1 MGGDSKPAFLRITKV
16 KRQGFLAAGLLGS
29 ATALCLLLNRHGGL
43 GASEEQPRSFR
54 EALAGTKET
63 AATEVEDGIRLNYF
77 DTTWAKVLK
86 DVAESH
92 EMTLVMDSVPPGRFA
107 RRDKK
112 QYDLETAIRILN
124 KELEPQGYRL
134 LAQKSYLI
142 VLNLDKA
149 RTEYSRPSIKPDG
162 STEQERTPA
171 TEALIHSASDSREV
185 SGDGQKQKSFSPV
198 LSSAK
203 RRDKSGSPDAQK
215 PKSVSERNRNRSDSA
230 GDYDWNGVPSK
241 SSIRPVSHGGKVVQ
255 EELAEADPAGPM
267 SVEEIPLTNG
277 NASELARTI
286 YVVFE
291 KRAALQKNSVN
302 GLPGFAVYDRAEDG
316 SERKEESPLFRIAID
331 QDANQLVLEAPAP
344 RMNHLK
350 KLIADLDKPAE
361 FGSEAAVKVVENKGI
376 SAKTAKE
383 LNEQIHLL
391 VSMADEGADTQ
402 GAVKD
407 EKTRPA
413 GELAN
418 GDDPAINLRGEVNIQ
433 AMQELGI
440 LILKGNE
447 ADVAKVEEIIQR
459 LETMSVGS
467 LPAIHVL
474 TLQNVD
480 SEAMAT
486 LLTSVYEELT
496 ELRQR
501 GSENRKTAA
510 FIPVIQPNAILIL
523 SSEIERQSIL
533 ELADELDKPLSPE
546 LEFQVFPLKS
556 AIASQVVTALESFYE
571 ERPGLG
577 TSVRAF
583 ADVRTN
589 SLIVQGRANE
599 LAEVT
604 KLVERID
611 KDDPSAT
618 VRMQIIPLKQAVA
631 QELSDTIN
639 QALQAVINP
648 PQQTTQGGGGFGGG
662 NNTGA
667 QELRD
672 NKSVALEFLTS
683 NGGVQDLI
691 RSGILADVRIS
702 PDVRSNSLI
711 VSAPEASMTL
721 MTALVEALDRA
732 PGATSEIKVFTLRN
746 ADAQQSVDL
755 LETLF
760 DNTNQEDQLGIQL
773 AGTEGTSSS
782 LIPLRFSGDIRTNTV
797 LAVGSAESLSVVEAI
812 LLRLDNDDTRKLET
826 TVFQLRNAPADLV
839 AETLLNFLEQQQALQ
854 DSSEDLIS
862 NIERI
867 RQQVLVAP
875 DVNSN
880 SLIVSASP
888 QYFSQIT
895 GIIETLDAQP
905 PEVVIQA
912 LLVEV
917 TLDAT
922 DEFGIELGFQDPLL
936 LARSATTTTPGINFN
951 NTTIGLG
958 TTATS
963 PGTVGTQGLSNF
975 SMGRQNNGLGFGG
988 FVFSAQSDAVSVLL
1002 RALAARR
1009 TVHVLSRPQV
1019 RTTHNNLARVNVG
1032 QNVPLVNGAQ
1042 PSAIGGAANPTIIRQ
1057 DTGIILEVTP
1067 RITPDGMVA
1076 MDVFASKSNVVEGDG
1091 IPIYINPDGSSI
1103 TSPVINQSIAD
1114 TIVNVPNG
1122 QTIVIGGMITKS
1134 DSSLE
1139 RKVPWLGDLPVVGR
1153 AFRYDSTTV
1162 SRTELLIFLTPR
1174 IVLSDLDSELIKQVE
1189 SERLHFI
1196 ESEAEEI
1203 HGPLYSVP
1211 QTQNGSEILMQ
1222 ELYPDSSGGILT
1234 PPATLPNENP

>member
-1 MGGDSKPAFLRITKV
+1 M
-16 KRQGFLAAGLLGS
+16 KRQGFLAAGLLSS

-230 GDYDWNGVPSK
+230 GDSDWNGVPSK
-241 SSIRPVSHGGKVVQ
+241 SSIRPVSHGGIVVQ
-255 EELAEADPAGPM
+255 EEVAEADPAGPM

-316 SERKEESPLFRIAID
+316 SGRKEESPLFRIAID
-331 QDANQLVLEAPAP
+331 QDTNQLVLEAPAP

-361 FGSEAAVKVVENKGI
+361 FGTEAAVKVVENKGI

-391 VSMADEGADTQ
+391 VSMADEGADTR

-407 EKTRPA
+407 EKSRPA

-480 SEAMAT
+480 SEAMAA

-533 ELADELDKPLSPE
+533 DLADELDKPLSPE

-618 VRMQIIPLKQAVA
+618 VRMQIIPLRQAVA

-975 SMGRQNNGLGFGG
+975 SLGRQNAGLGFGG

-1091 IPIYINPDGSSI
+1091 LPIYINPDGSSI

-1211 QTQNGSEILMQ
+1211 HTENSSEMLMQ
-1222 ELYPDSSGGILT
+1222 ELYPESSGEIMT

>member
-1 MGGDSKPAFLRITKV
+1 
-16 KRQGFLAAGLLGS
+16 
-29 ATALCLLLNRHGGL
+29 
-43 GASEEQPRSFR
+43 
-54 EALAGTKET
+54 
-63 AATEVEDGIRLNYF
+63 
-77 DTTWAKVLK
+77 
-86 DVAESH
+86 
-92 EMTLVMDSVPPGRFA
+92 
-107 RRDKK
+107 
-112 QYDLETAIRILN
+112 
-124 KELEPQGYRL
+124 
-134 LAQKSYLI
+134 
-142 VLNLDKA
+142 
-149 RTEYSRPSIKPDG
+149 
-162 STEQERTPA
+162 
-171 TEALIHSASDSREV
+171 
-185 SGDGQKQKSFSPV
+185 
-198 LSSAK
+198 
-203 RRDKSGSPDAQK
+203 
-215 PKSVSERNRNRSDSA
+215 
-230 GDYDWNGVPSK
+230 
-241 SSIRPVSHGGKVVQ
+241 
-255 EELAEADPAGPM
+255 
-267 SVEEIPLTNG
+267 
-277 NASELARTI
+277 
-286 YVVFE
+286 
-291 KRAALQKNSVN
+291 
-302 GLPGFAVYDRAEDG
+302 
-316 SERKEESPLFRIAID
+316 
-331 QDANQLVLEAPAP
+331 
-344 RMNHLK
+344 
-350 KLIADLDKPAE
+350 
-361 FGSEAAVKVVENKGI
+361 
-376 SAKTAKE
+376 
-383 LNEQIHLL
+383 
-391 VSMADEGADTQ
+391 
-402 GAVKD
+402 
-407 EKTRPA
+407 
-413 GELAN
+413 
-418 GDDPAINLRGEVNIQ
+418 
-433 AMQELGI
+433 
-440 LILKGNE
+440 
-447 ADVAKVEEIIQR
+447 
-459 LETMSVGS
+459 
-467 LPAIHVL
+467 
-474 TLQNVD
+474 
-480 SEAMAT
+480 
-486 LLTSVYEELT
+486 
-496 ELRQR
+496 
-501 GSENRKTAA
+501 
-510 FIPVIQPNAILIL
+510 
-523 SSEIERQSIL
+523 
-533 ELADELDKPLSPE
+533 
-546 LEFQVFPLKS
+546 
-556 AIASQVVTALESFYE
+556 
-571 ERPGLG
+571 
-577 TSVRAF
+577 
-583 ADVRTN
+583 
-589 SLIVQGRANE
+589 
-599 LAEVT
+599 
-604 KLVERID
+604 
-611 KDDPSAT
+611 
-618 VRMQIIPLKQAVA
+618 
-631 QELSDTIN
+631 
-639 QALQAVINP
+639 
-648 PQQTTQGGGGFGGG
+648 
-662 NNTGA
+662 
-667 QELRD
+667 
-672 NKSVALEFLTS
+672 
-683 NGGVQDLI
+683 
-691 RSGILADVRIS
+691 
-702 PDVRSNSLI
+702 
-711 VSAPEASMTL
+711 
-721 MTALVEALDRA
+721 
-732 PGATSEIKVFTLRN
+732 
-746 ADAQQSVDL
+746 
-755 LETLF
+755 
-760 DNTNQEDQLGIQL
+760 
-773 AGTEGTSSS
+773 
-782 LIPLRFSGDIRTNTV
+782 
-797 LAVGSAESLSVVEAI
+797 
-812 LLRLDNDDTRKLET
+812 
-826 TVFQLRNAPADLV
+826 LRNAPADLV

-1211 QTQNGSEILMQ
+1211 QTQNGSNMLMP
-1222 ELYPDSSGGILT
+1222 ELYPESSGEIMT
-1234 PPATLPNENP
+1234 PPAALEHE

>member
-936 LARSATTTTPGINFN
+936 LARSATATTPGINFN

-1042 PSAIGGAANPTIIRQ
+1042 PSAIGGAANPTVIRQ

>member
-1 MGGDSKPAFLRITKV
+1 M

-230 GDYDWNGVPSK
+230 GDSDWNGVPSK
-241 SSIRPVSHGGKVVQ
+241 SSIRPVSHGGIVVQ
-255 EELAEADPAGPM
+255 EEVAEADPAGPM

-316 SERKEESPLFRIAID
+316 SGRKEESPLFRIAID
-331 QDANQLVLEAPAP
+331 QDTNQLVLEAPAP

-361 FGSEAAVKVVENKGI
+361 FGTEAAVKVVENKGI

-391 VSMADEGADTQ
+391 VSMADEGADTR

-407 EKTRPA
+407 EKSRPA

-480 SEAMAT
+480 SEAMAA

-533 ELADELDKPLSPE
+533 DLADELDKPLSPE

-618 VRMQIIPLKQAVA
+618 VRMQIIPLRQAVA

-975 SMGRQNNGLGFGG
+975 SLGRQNAGLGFGG

-1091 IPIYINPDGSSI
+1091 LPIYINPDGSSI

-1211 QTQNGSEILMQ
+1211 HTENSSEMLMQ
-1222 ELYPDSSGGILT
+1222 ELYPESSGEIMT

>member
-1 MGGDSKPAFLRITKV
+1 
-16 KRQGFLAAGLLGS
+16 
-29 ATALCLLLNRHGGL
+29 
-43 GASEEQPRSFR
+43 
-54 EALAGTKET
+54 
-63 AATEVEDGIRLNYF
+63 
-77 DTTWAKVLK
+77 
-86 DVAESH
+86 
-92 EMTLVMDSVPPGRFA
+92 MDSVPPGRFA

-112 QYDLETAIRILN
+112 QYDIATAIRILN

-149 RTEYSRPSIKPDG
+149 RTEYSRPSIQPDG

-171 TEALIHSASDSREV
+171 TEALIRSASASREV
-185 SGDGQKQKSFSPV
+185 SGDGQSQKSSSTV
-198 LSSAK
+198 LSSSK
-203 RRDKSGSPDAQK
+203 RRDKSGSLDARAA
-215 PKSVSERNRNRSDSA
+215 KSASERSRNRSASEEDSD
-230 GDYDWNGVPSK
+230 GNGVSSK
-241 SSIRPVSHGGKVVQ
+241 SSIRPVSHGSKVVQ
-255 EELAEADPAGPM
+255 EEVAEADPPGPM

-316 SERKEESPLFRIAID
+316 TGRKEESPLFRIAID

-350 KLIADLDKPAE
+350 KLVADLDKPAE

-383 LNEQIHLL
+383 LNEQIHQL
-391 VSMADEGADTQ
+391 VSMADEGVSTP
-402 GAVKD
+402 GAVND
-407 EKTRPA
+407 EKTRQA

-418 GDDPAINLRGEVNIQ
+418 GDEPAINLRGEVNIQ

-501 GSENRKTAA
+501 GSESRKTAA

-812 LLRLDNDDTRKLET
+812 LLRLDNDDTQKLET

-1211 QTQNGSEILMQ
+1211 HTENSSEMLMQ
-1222 ELYPDSSGGILT
+1222 ELYPESSGEIMT
-1234 PPATLPNENP
+1234 RPATLPNENP

>member
-1 MGGDSKPAFLRITKV
+1 M
-16 KRQGFLAAGLLGS
+16 KRQGFLAAGLLSS

-43 GASEEQPRSFR
+43 GASEEKPRSFR
-54 EALAGTKET
+54 QALAGTEEPS
-63 AATEVEDGIRLNYF
+63 ATEVEDGIRLNYF

-86 DVAESH
+86 DIAESQ
-92 EMTLVMDSVPPGRFA
+92 ELTLVMDSVPPGRFA

-112 QYDLETAIRILN
+112 QYDLDTAVRILN

-134 LAQKSYLI
+134 LVQKSFLI

-149 RTEYSRPSIKPDG
+149 RTEYSRPRINTDG

-171 TEALIHSASDSREV
+171 TESLIRSASASREV
-185 SGDGQKQKSFSPV
+185 SNDDSNP
-198 LSSAK
+198 LSSSTSSSTSDSRQQKTGLKNSRSQAK
-203 RRDKSGSPDAQK
+203 TSGRSRNLSASGEESGWKSDASRSSIHPVSQGGKVIEEEESEVDKSGP
-215 PKSVSERNRNRSDSA
+215 
-230 GDYDWNGVPSK
+230 
-241 SSIRPVSHGGKVVQ
+241 
-255 EELAEADPAGPM
+255 L
-267 SVEEIPLTNG
+267 SVEEIPLSNG

-291 KRAALQKNSVN
+291 KRAELQKNSIN
-302 GLPGFAVYDRAEDG
+302 GLPGFAVYDRTEDG
-316 SERKEESPLFRIAID
+316 SARKGDAPLFRIGID
-331 QDANQLVLEAPAP
+331 QDANQLVLEAPAQ

-350 KLIADLDKPAE
+350 KLVGDLDKPVE
-361 FGSEAAVKVVENKGI
+361 FGAEAAVKVVENKGI

-383 LNEQIHLL
+383 LNEQIHQL
-391 VSMADEGADTQ
+391 VSMADEGKGKPGTPDDQ
-402 GAVKD
+402 KSRSD
-407 EKTRPA
+407 

-418 GDDPAINLRGEVNIQ
+418 GEDPAINLRGEVNIQ

-447 ADVAKVEEIIQR
+447 ADVAKVEEIIAR

-510 FIPVIQPNAILIL
+510 FIPVVQPNAILIL

-533 ELADELDKPLSPE
+533 DLADELDKPLTPE

-589 SLIVQGRANE
+589 SLIVQGRGNE

-683 NGGVQDLI
+683 NGGIQDLI
-691 RSGILADVRIS
+691 RSGILADVRVS

-732 PGATSEIKVFTLRN
+732 PGATSEIKVFTLKN

-755 LETLF
+755 LESLF

-773 AGTEGTSSS
+773 AGTEGSSSS
-782 LIPLRFSGDIRTNTV
+782 LIPLRFSADIRTNTV

-875 DVNSN
+875 DINSN

-888 QYFSQIT
+888 QYFSQVT

-936 LARSATTTTPGINFN
+936 LARGMTTATATTATPGLNFN
-951 NTTIGLG
+951 NTSVALG
-958 TTATS
+958 NNFTTAAPNT
-963 PGTVGTQGLSNF
+963 GTVASQGLSNF
-975 SMGRQNNGLGFGG
+975 SLGRQNGNLGFGG

-1009 TVHVLSRPQV
+1009 TLHVLSRPQV

-1032 QNVPLVNGAQ
+1032 QSVPVVDGVNITTLGT
-1042 PSAIGGAANPTIIRQ
+1042 SNPNITRF
-1057 DTGIILEVTP
+1057 DTGITLEVTP

-1076 MDVFASKSNVVEGDG
+1076 MDVYASKSGLAGTDVPVFVNS
-1091 IPIYINPDGSSI
+1091 DGSTI
-1103 TSPVINQSIAD
+1103 TSPIINQSIAD

-1134 DSSLE
+1134 DTSLE

-1211 QTQNGSEILMQ
+1211 QTSSELLPH
-1222 ELYPDSSGGILT
+1222 ELYPDIQPEAM
-1234 PPATLPNENP
+1234 PPAIENAVESP

>member
-1 MGGDSKPAFLRITKV
+1 M

-54 EALAGTKET
+54 EALAGTKQT

-86 DVAESH
+86 DVAESQ

-112 QYDLETAIRILN
+112 QYDLDSAIRILN

-134 LAQKSYLI
+134 LVQKSYLI

-171 TEALIHSASDSREV
+171 TEALIRSASGSREV
-185 SGDGQKQKSFSPV
+185 SGDSRNQKSFSPV
-198 LSSAK
+198 LSSAN
-203 RRDKSGSPDAQK
+203 RRDKSGSPDART
-215 PKSVSERNRNRSDSA
+215 PKSASERSRNRSASAEDS
-230 GDYDWNGVPSK
+230 DWNGVPSK
-241 SSIRPVSHGGKVVQ
+241 ASIRPVSHGGKVVQ
-255 EELAEADPAGPM
+255 EEVVEADPAGPM
-267 SVEEIPLTNG
+267 SVEEIPLANG

-291 KRAALQKNSVN
+291 KRASLQKNSVN

-316 SERKEESPLFRIAID
+316 TGRKEESPLFRIAID
-331 QDANQLVLEAPAP
+331 QEANQLVLEAPAP

-350 KLIADLDKPAE
+350 KLVADLDKPAE

-383 LNEQIHLL
+383 LNEQIHQL
-391 VSMADEGADTQ
+391 VSMADEGGDTP
-402 GAVKD
+402 GASKN
-407 EKTRPA
+407 EKTRPS

-556 AIASQVVTALESFYE
+556 AIASQVVAALESFYE

-683 NGGVQDLI
+683 NGGIQDLI
-691 RSGILADVRIS
+691 RSGILADVRVS

-732 PGATSEIKVFTLRN
+732 PGATSEIKVFTLKN

-773 AGTEGTSSS
+773 AGTEGSSSS
-782 LIPLRFSGDIRTNTV
+782 LIPLRFSADIRTNTV

-839 AETLLNFLEQQQALQ
+839 SVTLLNFLEQQQALQ

-936 LARSATTTTPGINFN
+936 LARSATATTPGINFN
-951 NTTIGLG
+951 QTNVTLG
-958 TTATS
+958 TNTGAGTS
-963 PGTVGTQGLSNF
+963 PGTVATQGLSNF
-975 SMGRQNNGLGFGG
+975 SLGRQNAGLGFGG

-1032 QNVPLVNGAQ
+1032 QSVPVVDGVNITQLGQ
-1042 PSAIGGAANPTIIRQ
+1042 ANPNISRY
-1057 DTGIILEVTP
+1057 DTGITLEVTP

-1076 MDVFASKSNVVEGDG
+1076 MDVFASKSGLAGTDVPVFTSATGT
-1091 IPIYINPDGSSI
+1091 ISSPI
-1103 TSPVINQSIAD
+1103 INQSIAD

-1139 RKVPWLGDLPVVGR
+1139 RKVPWLGDLPIVGR
-1153 AFRYDSTTV
+1153 AFRYDGTTV

-1211 QTQNGSEILMQ
+1211 QTQNGEILMPGM
-1222 ELYPDSSGGILT
+1222 YPESPGPSIT
-1234 PPATLPNENP
+1234 PPGSFSEETP